1 MHLLLPLAASILFVC
16 GLIFVKRASE
26 LDVGP
31 ATILFFSNL
40 ISTLLFSCFW
50 LLGGPGQPIE
60 MVWQPIAL
68 SCLYLMGLG
77 FTFAAVEAGDVS
89 IATPIFGIK
98 VIFVALLLT
107 FATSELVTSEVR
119 YAAMMATL
127 GIVLIQ
133 WTGRGN
139 RRRMVLTI
147 VLALSAAIS
156 FASFDVL
163 VQAWAPPWGIGRL
176 LPPLYWSVG
185 LISLGLIPW
194 VDWNRMRIPKV
205 RRAVLPGTFLISA
218 QAVCI
223 ILAVAL
229 FGDAARVNVV
239 YALRGLWGVTLAWAA
254 AKIWGGPEAHLS
266 QSIMIQ
272 RVTGACLLT
281 AAVILVVWYS

>member
-1 MHLLLPLAASILFVC
+1 MHLLLPFAASILFVC
-16 GLIFVKRASE
+16 GLIFIKRASE

-31 ATILFFSNL
+31 ATILFFSNMM
-40 ISTLLFSCFW
+40 STLLFSCFW

-60 MVWQPIAL
+60 LIWQPIAL
-68 SCLYLMGLG
+68 ACLYMMGLV
-77 FTFAAVEAGDVS
+77 FTFASVQAGDVS
-89 IATPIFGIK
+89 IATPIFGTK
-98 VIFVALLLT
+98 VIFVTLLLT
-107 FATSELVTSEVR
+107 FATSESVTSVVR
-119 YAAMMATL
+119 YAAFMATM

-139 RRRMVLTI
+139 RRRMILTI

-163 VQAWAPPWGIGRL
+163 VQAWSPSWGIGRI

-194 VDWNRMRIPKV
+194 VDWDRMKISKV
-205 RRAVLPGTFLISA
+205 RRAVLPGTLLVST

-254 AKIWGGPEAHLS
+254 AKIWGGAEADLPK
-266 QSIMIQ
+266 SIMIK
-272 RVTGACLLT
+272 RVIGACLLT
-281 AAVILVVWYS
+281 AAVILVVVS